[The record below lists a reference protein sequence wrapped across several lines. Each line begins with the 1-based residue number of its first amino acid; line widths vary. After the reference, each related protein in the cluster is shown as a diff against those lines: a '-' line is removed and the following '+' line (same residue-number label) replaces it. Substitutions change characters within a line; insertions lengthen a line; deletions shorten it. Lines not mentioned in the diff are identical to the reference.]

1 MGDPQNKQNGEE
13 DHKMVTKD
21 TATAVRYKKGKLYD
35 LPIIDLKTD
44 PNQPRKSM
52 DSQALEE
59 LVASIK
65 THGIIQP
72 ILFRQGVMVSLSNQ
86 DQSEPVLYVVAGERR
101 FKAAQ
106 QAGLLVLPGIC
117 VEGNPSEI
125 ALVENMLRQDLTPVE
140 EAEGLQAL
148 MTEQKYT
155 QEQLGGIIG
164 KAQNTLSEILSLNK
178 LPQAVRDVCRGDRT
192 ISKSALITI
201 AKKKQARGMTTA
213 YNAYKAK
220 QQKGKTTRQKKDTN
234 EPQAVFDMMDK
245 AMTKIRSIDTSA
257 WTDDDK
263 TNFQTSLTSLKTEID
278 NYLAAPP
285 PAATPA
291 TKKTSKKL
299 A

>member
-1 MGDPQNKQNGEE
+1 M
-13 DHKMVTKD
+13 
-21 TATAVRYKKGKLYD
+21 ATLTYKKGKLYN

-59 LVASIK
+59 LAASIK
-65 THGIIQP
+65 THGVIQP
-72 ILFRQGVMVSLSNQ
+72 ILFRVAAESSTLFI
-86 DQSEPVLYVVAGERR
+86 VAGERR
-101 FKAAQ
+101 HKAAQ
-106 QAGLLVLPGIC
+106 QAGLPVLPGIC

-178 LPQAVRDVCRGDRT
+178 LPQEIRDDCRGDRT
-192 ISKSALITI
+192 ISRSSLIAI
-201 AKKKQARGMTTA
+201 AKKKQVRGMTSA
-213 YNAYKAK
+213 YIACKAK
-220 QQKGKTTRQKKDTN
+220 IKRGTDLKSGPRVPRDPN

-245 AMTKIRSIDTSA
+245 TMTKIRSIDTSA
-257 WTDDDK
+257 WTDNDNA
-263 TNFQTSLTSLKTEID
+263 NFRTSLTSLKTGID
-278 NYLAAPP
+278 NYLNAPP
-285 PAATPA
+285 APA
-291 TKKTSKKL
+291 KKPSTKL

>member
-1 MGDPQNKQNGEE
+1 MADAP
-13 DHKMVTKD
+13 
-21 TATAVRYKKGKLYD
+21 YKKGKLYD
-35 LPIIDLKTD
+35 LPIGDLNPD

-52 DSQALEE
+52 DPQALEE

-72 ILFRQGVMVSLSNQ
+72 ILFRVAPATTQSSALGPDSLST
-86 DQSEPVLYVVAGERR
+86 QSSALSTLLVVAGERR

-106 QAGLLVLPGIC
+106 LTGLTTIPGIC

-155 QEQLGGIIG
+155 HEQLGGIIG

-178 LPQAVRDVCRGDRT
+178 LPQDVRDDCRGDRT
-192 ISKSALITI
+192 ISKNALITI

-213 YNAYKAK
+213 YIAYKAK
-220 QQKGKTTRQKKDTN
+220 QQKGKTTRQKKDPN

-245 AMTKIRSIDTSA
+245 AMTKIRTIDISA
-257 WTDDDK
+257 WTDDNK

-278 NYLAAPP
+278 NYLNP
-285 PAATPA
+285 
-291 TKKTSKKL
+291 KTF
-299 A
+299 